1 MSAARDGMSAAPAEV
16 VARRRTARLA
26 AVRAAMREAGY
37 GALVV
42 AGRGIIS
49 QYGYLEY
56 VSGYSPV
63 VRAAYSVIGPEGDA
77 ALVVPTVADAWQA
90 RRLAALEDVR
100 VAGQGD
106 LYSEYDDLAAGVASA
121 VADHGAAAETV
132 GIVGLRHIVSAGD
145 LEQLRA
151 RLPDARLVDA
161 TQLLAELKAV
171 KDAEELDELRRTAA
185 VADAGYEAALAS
197 LRAGAVARE
206 VCAATEEAV
215 RARGARGEVLI
226 FVSAAPYFLTR
237 PDEERFAPGD
247 LVTAYVELTGPTGYW
262 VERAGLVAIGALDG
276 REDRA
281 RRGDTGGS
289 GRRGG
294 DAPTRPDGRRRRRR
308 DRRDRRATRPAGR
321 HLARARRRHRP
332 RPADRDRGRPDRAR
346 RPDGDLGPPELLD
359 RRRDARRQRRRH
371 VRRARR
377 DAGAALDR
385 LAGARPPMSRRP
397 QGARIGKSFFH

>member
-1 MSAARDGMSAAPAEV
+1 MSPVHDGMSAAPAEV
-16 VARRRTARLA
+16 VARRRAARLA

-90 RRLAALEDVR
+90 RRLAGLEDVR

-151 RLPDARLVDA
+151 RLPNARLVDA

-215 RARGARGEVLI
+215 RTRGARGEVLI
-226 FVSAAPYFLTR
+226 FVSAAPYFLRR

-276 REDRA
+276 ARAELAEATRAAAAAAEAALRPGRTAGEVAAAIDAVVERHDLRAGIWHGHGVGVDHDLPVVTAGDRTVLLERMAISVHPNFSTADETLGASVADTYVVRDGTPERLSTGSQELA
-281 RRGDTGGS
+281 RR
-289 GRRGG
+289 
-294 DAPTRPDGRRRRRR
+294 
-308 DRRDRRATRPAGR
+308 
-321 HLARARRRHRP
+321 
-332 RPADRDRGRPDRAR
+332 
-346 RPDGDLGPPELLD
+346 
-359 RRRDARRQRRRH
+359 
-371 VRRARR
+371 
-377 DAGAALDR
+377 
-385 LAGARPPMSRRP
+385 
-397 QGARIGKSFFH
+397 